1 MSFGKKTQCC
11 GMFAGKRLDEV
22 EDHVFKESS
31 RINSTFGGNL
41 VDMVRF
47 TLYLEVIEQEDLV
60 QKAAENGEYL
70 LTSLLKLQ
78 DDHED
83 LVSNARGKGLFCAYD
98 LPTGAQRDTLTNLL
112 EEEGALVLGSG
123 HRSIRFRPHLN
134 INRKEIDTGISMM
147 RNSLS
152 RL

>member
-1 MSFGKKTQCC
+1 
-11 GMFAGKRLDEV
+11 
-22 EDHVFKESS
+22 
-31 RINSTFGGNL
+31 
-41 VDMVRF
+41 MVRF
-47 TLYLEVIEQEDLV
+47 TLYLEVIEQDDLV

-78 DDHED
+78 DDHD
-83 LVSNARGKGLFCAYD
+83 GLVSNARGKGLFCAYD
-98 LPTGAQRDTLTNLL
+98 LPTGAQRDTLTKRL

-147 RNSLS
+147 RNALA